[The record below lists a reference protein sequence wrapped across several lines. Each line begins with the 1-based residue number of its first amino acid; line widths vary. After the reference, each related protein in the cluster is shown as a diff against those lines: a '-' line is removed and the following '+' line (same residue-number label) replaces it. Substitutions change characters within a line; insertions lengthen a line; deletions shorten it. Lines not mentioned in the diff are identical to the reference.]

1 MRCSSAAAGEA
12 CAVADHWTLPGAASS
27 TNNSSTNSSSSSA
40 TGDAEEGCWLS
51 AAFTFVARSR
61 ETGKSTPVCP
71 LLVQTH
77 EEEESFAKVQ
87 QRMDRYDLP

>member
-1 MRCSSAAAGEA
+1 
-12 CAVADHWTLPGAASS
+12 VADNWTQPGAASS
-27 TNNSSTNSSSSSA
+27 SSSSSTSSA
-40 TGDAEEGCWLS
+40 SDDEEGCWLS

-71 LLVQTH
+71 LLVQTP

-87 QRMDRYDLP
+87 QRMDR